1 MIIRPPA
8 VEPDS
13 QLQLRLCPRGVRASL
28 GREVQLVRY
37 FTLGLKLLSL
47 GRAAALHPTVLER
60 STKKAESRRW
70 ALLYGI
76 LSGPCMI

>member
-1 MIIRPPA
+1 MIIRPPD

-13 QLQLRLCPRGVRASL
+13 QLQLRLCPWGAHASL
-28 GREVQLVRY
+28 GREVQWDRY
-37 FTLGLKLLSL
+37 FALGLKLLSL
-47 GRAAALHPTVLER
+47 GNPAVPHPKVLEQL
-60 STKKAESRRW
+60 TKNAESRRL

>member
-13 QLQLRLCPRGVRASL
+13 QLQLRLCRWGLRASL
-28 GREVQLVRY
+28 GREVQLERY
-37 FTLGLKLLSL
+37 FVLGLKLLYL
-47 GRAAALHPTVLER
+47 GYPAVTHPEVLER
-60 STKKAESRRW
+60 LTKNVESRRW
-70 ALLYGI
+70 ARLYGI

>member
-13 QLQLRLCPRGVRASL
+13 QLQLRLCRRGVRASL

-37 FTLGLKLLSL
+37 FVLGLKLLSP
-47 GRAAALHPTVLER
+47 GNPAAHGSTVPER
-60 STKKAESRRW
+60 FTKKAESRRW
-70 ALLYGI
+70 TPLYGI

>member
-1 MIIRPPA
+1 MIIHPPA

-13 QLQLRLCPRGVRASL
+13 QLQLRLCRWGLRASL
-28 GREVQLVRY
+28 GREVQLKRY
-37 FTLGLKLLSL
+37 FVLGLKLLSL
-47 GRAAALHPTVLER
+47 GHAAVTHPKVLER
-60 STKKAESRRW
+60 STKNAESRRL

>member
-13 QLQLRLCPRGVRASL
+13 QLQLRLCRWGLRASL
-28 GREVQLVRY
+28 GREVQLERY
-37 FTLGLKLLSL
+37 FALGLKLLSL
-47 GRAAALHPTVLER
+47 GYTAVPGPTVQER
-60 STKKAESRRW
+60 LTKNAESRRL